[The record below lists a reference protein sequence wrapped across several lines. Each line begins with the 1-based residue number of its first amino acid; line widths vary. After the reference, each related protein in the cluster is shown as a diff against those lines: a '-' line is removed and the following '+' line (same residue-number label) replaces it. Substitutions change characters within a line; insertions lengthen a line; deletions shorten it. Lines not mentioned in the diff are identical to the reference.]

1 MADGS
6 TAKKQPK
13 YVLKVNEL
21 TFADIRFFSMMSNSM
36 VMDYEVIEWMDR
48 LVEGG
53 VMHLKR
59 SEFTAVYREIAEQYY
74 NLENPTDNEGKA

>member
-1 MADGS
+1 MTDGS
-6 TAKKQPK
+6 KAKKPK

-59 SEFTAVYREIAEQYY
+59 SEFNEVYRDIAQQYY
-74 NLENPTDNEGKA
+74 NLENPTDAEGKA